1 MLDAILAA
9 VLLASILLAAAQG
22 FAFELFSVAGAV
34 FGYLLAAWEYP
45 VLVPR
50 FVRYTNSVSVAEMA
64 SFLTIFFV
72 VVIGAGIAGRIAR
85 WILKEAG
92 LRWADRLLG
101 AAFGLLRG
109 VLIGAVIVLATMAFS
124 PDARAVQESY
134 LGPYLLVGARGIVLA
149 APAGLRQ
156 KLRDGIAA
164 VRRQNYRSADQSTAK
179 EPTSSQ

>member
-9 VLLASILLAAAQG
+9 VLLASILLAVAQG
-22 FAFELFSVAGAV
+22 FVFELFSVAGAV
-34 FGYLLAAWEYP
+34 LGYLIAAWEYP
-45 VLVPR
+45 ALAPR
-50 FVRYTNSVSVAEMA
+50 FLRYTNSISVAEMA

-72 VVIGAGIAGRIAR
+72 VVIVAGICGRVAR
-85 WILKEAG
+85 WLMKEAG

-134 LGPYLLVGARGIVLA
+134 LGPYMLVAARGMVLA
-149 APAGLRQ
+149 APTGLRQ
-156 KLRDGIAA
+156 KLRDGMAA
-164 VRRQNYRSADQSTAK
+164 VRRQTQPATK

>member
-9 VLLASILLAAAQG
+9 VLLASVLLAAAQG
-22 FAFELFSVAGAV
+22 FIFELFSVAGAV
-34 FGYLLAAWEYP
+34 LGYLIAAWEYP
-45 VLVPR
+45 ALAPR
-50 FVRYTNSVSVAEMA
+50 FLRYTNSISVAEMV

-72 VVIGAGIAGRIAR
+72 VVIVAGICGRVAR
-85 WILKEAG
+85 WLMKEAG

-134 LGPYLLVGARGIVLA
+134 LGPYMLVAARGLVLA
-149 APAGLRQ
+149 APPGLRQ
-156 KLRDGIAA
+156 KLRDGINA
-164 VRRQNYRSADQSTAK
+164 VRRQTQPTTK
-179 EPTSSQ
+179 ESPSSQ